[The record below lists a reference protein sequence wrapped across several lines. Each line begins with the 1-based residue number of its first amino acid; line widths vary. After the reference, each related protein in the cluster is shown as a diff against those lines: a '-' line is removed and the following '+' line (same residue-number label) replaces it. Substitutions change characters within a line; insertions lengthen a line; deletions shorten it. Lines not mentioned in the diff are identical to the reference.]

1 MKKLLALL
9 LALCLLLSGCTVAV
23 DMGDDGELIIE
34 VGSAGE
40 TAPAATA
47 NPGGDL
53 TVHFVDV
60 GQADCILLECDGEFL
75 LIDGGN
81 RDDSDLVV
89 SYLQS
94 CGVEELEAV
103 VCTHAHEDH
112 VGGLPAV
119 LAVYPT
125 KAVYAPTRTYSSKV
139 FDDFLYYAD
148 QQRLEVTIPQPGDEL
163 RLGDAELTVLGPVTS
178 YAEPNDTSI
187 VLLAE
192 FGDTRMLFT
201 GDMEVLAENDM
212 LDYWEGRVDW
222 NVDLL
227 KAGHHGSSTSSG
239 YRFLYETDPE
249 YTVISCEKG
258 NSYGHPHGEVVSRFD
273 DAGVPMLR
281 TDELGTVLV
290 VSDGQELT
298 ITWENQK
305 AVPSRLEPGEDP
317 ERYFVGNKNSATFHA
332 PDCDSLPKESNRIY
346 YDTYEEA
353 IDAGGVPCRG
363 CLG

>member
-23 DMGDDGELIIE
+23 DVGDGGEIVIE
-34 VGSAGE
+34 VG
-40 TAPAATA
+40 AASKTEA
-47 NPGGDL
+47 AAKADPDGDL
-53 TVHFVDV
+53 TLHFIDV
-60 GQADCILLECDGEFL
+60 GQADCILLETDGQFL

-81 RDDSDLVV
+81 RDDSDLVI

-94 CGVEELEAV
+94 CGVQELEAV

-125 KAVYAPTRTYSSKV
+125 KAVYAPTKTYSSNV
-139 FDDFLYYAD
+139 FDDFLYYTD
-148 QQRLEVTIPQPGDEL
+148 QQRLDVTIPKPGDEL
-163 RLGDAELTVLGPVTS
+163 QLGDVALTVLGPVKS

-192 FGDTRMLFT
+192 FGSTRMIFT

-212 LDYWEGRVDW
+212 LDYWEDKMDW
-222 NVDLL
+222 NIDLL
-227 KAGHHGSSTSSG
+227 KVGHHGSSTSSG

-249 YTVISCEKG
+249 YAVIQCEKN
-258 NSYGHPHGEVVSRFD
+258 NSYGHPHREVVSRLD
-273 DAGVPMLR
+273 DAGIPMLR
-281 TDELGTVLV
+281 TDELGTILV
-290 VSDGQELT
+290 VSDGQELV

-305 AVPSRLEPGEDP
+305 AAPSRIEPAEDTD
-317 ERYFVGNKNSATFHA
+317 RYFVGNRNSSTFHA

-346 YDTYEEA
+346 YDTYDEA